1 MAKLVD
7 TRIVT
12 EAATLVGVFDSEV
25 AARKA
30 IAALERAG
38 MPPDRIG
45 IVADNVR
52 QAREVAGS
60 YSPQGA
66 LAGAMLG
73 ALLVAGFVVFG
84 GETMRSNP
92 VAIAMGGFAIVGGLA
107 FIGWLAG
114 RARVFKEDEYAEV
127 ENEVEEG
134 EVLVSVVCDMPEGA
148 DTTRALLERAGAR
161 EVKIEES
168 AEGV

>member
-1 MAKLVD
+1 VAKLED
-7 TRIVT
+7 TR
-12 EAATLVGVFDSEV
+12 TLTDPETVVGVFGSEV
-25 AARKA
+25 AARRA

-45 IVADNVR
+45 IVVDNVR

-73 ALLVAGFVVFG
+73 ALLVAGFVLFG
-84 GETMRSNP
+84 GEVVRANP
-92 VAIAMGGFAIVGGLA
+92 VAILMGGFAIIGGLA

-114 RARVFKEDEYAEV
+114 RARAFKADEYADV
-127 ENEVEEG
+127 EEEVEEG
-134 EVLVSVVCDMPEGA
+134 EILVSVACDTPDGV

-161 EVKIEES
+161 EVKIEET
-168 AEGV
+168 AEAV

>member
-1 MAKLVD
+1 MVKLMGAPAVAD
-7 TRIVT
+7 AQTI
-12 EAATLVGVFDSEV
+12 VGVFDTEV
-25 AARKA
+25 AARAA

-45 IVADNVR
+45 IVADNIR

-73 ALLVAGFVVFG
+73 ALLVAGYVVFG
-84 GETMRSNP
+84 GETVRANP
-92 VAIAMGGFAIVGGLA
+92 VAVGLGGFAIIGGLA

-114 RARVFKEDEYAEV
+114 RARVFKANEFEDVEDDVAE
-127 ENEVEEG
+127 G
-134 EVLVSVVCDMPEGA
+134 DVLVSVVCDTPDGA
-148 DTTRALLERAGAR
+148 DTTRAMLERSGAR
-161 EVKIEES
+161 EVKVKES
-168 AEGV
+168 AESV